1 MIHGSLTP
9 QNPLRPVMA
18 LFFLQIFIPFYAVLP
33 YCVIIVLKVRRSIF
47 MRLMISPSKNAK
59 SFYVIKS
66 VQKNGKNTSEI
77 VEKLG
82 TETFIK
88 ETYGVDDAEAW
99 ARSHV
104 NELNA
109 VLPVPCHTI
118 FLSCCP

>member
-1 MIHGSLTP
+1 
-9 QNPLRPVMA
+9 
-18 LFFLQIFIPFYAVLP
+18 
-33 YCVIIVLKVRRSIF
+33 

-104 NELNA
+104 NELNT

>member
-1 MIHGSLTP
+1 MEKK
-9 QNPLRPVMA
+9 
-18 LFFLQIFIPFYAVLP
+18 FINIPDNVQVAGQKIAV
-33 YCVIIVLKVRRSIF
+33 
-47 MRLMISPSKNAK
+47 
-59 SFYVIKS
+59 
-66 VQKNGKNTSEI
+66 EI

-118 FLSCCP
+118 FSSCCP

>member
-1 MIHGSLTP
+1 MKSKLVH
-9 QNPLRPVMA
+9 
-18 LFFLQIFIPFYAVLP
+18 
-33 YCVIIVLKVRRSIF
+33 VIID
-47 MRLMISPSKNAK
+47 SK
-59 SFYVIKS
+59 
-66 VQKNGKNTSEI
+66 KNGKNTSEI

>member
-1 MIHGSLTP
+1 MTASGKVHSNFTRIIIAFFQETVKH
-9 QNPLRPVMA
+9 QALRNCGA
-18 LFFLQIFIPFYAVLP
+18 
-33 YCVIIVLKVRRSIF
+33 
-47 MRLMISPSKNAK
+47 
-59 SFYVIKS
+59 
-66 VQKNGKNTSEI
+66 EI
-77 VEKLG
+77 VKKLG

-88 ETYGVDDAEAW
+88 ETYGVDDAKAW